1 MALGTAFRAFF
12 AAVFN
17 SDMASKLKQVLDQP
31 AETLALPSMPARD
44 VATGVAGSPEKQTP
58 KLSANDDRSDA
69 ITLLVALQREA
80 RLIDLV
86 KENLGQYSD
95 AQIGAAARPCLQ
107 QCAATLDRLFGLR
120 AIESVAD
127 GQTIA
132 VPNNASPSRYLWIG
146 ESSGDDQ
153 ATNGKLV
160 HHGWEA
166 SQVELPKWTG
176 ATVDARV
183 IAPIQVKRI

>member
-17 SDMASKLKQVLDQP
+17 SDMANKLNQVLDQP
-31 AETLALPSMPARD
+31 AETLALPGMSACD

-58 KLSANDDRSDA
+58 KLNASDDRSDA
-69 ITLLVALQREA
+69 ITLLIALQREA